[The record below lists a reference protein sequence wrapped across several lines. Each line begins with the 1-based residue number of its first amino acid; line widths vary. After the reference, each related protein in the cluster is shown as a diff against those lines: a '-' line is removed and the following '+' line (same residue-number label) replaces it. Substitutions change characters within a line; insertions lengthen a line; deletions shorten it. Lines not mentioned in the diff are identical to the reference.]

1 MHWKTS
7 ILVVSIVLL
16 LQPAAGR
23 AATEVPAQGA
33 ITAVTV
39 FPDRAEVTR
48 TVEISLPAGES
59 TVVVGDLPA
68 SLYPD
73 SVRVVGEA
81 DGRLLI
87 GSVETRKEFAEA
99 AVREEER
106 RLTEELEAL
115 RDQRGALDDRVA
127 AARIQLDFL
136 KAIGRD
142 APRTASE
149 ELAQGRL
156 DPEAWRQAVALIGE
170 GAAKALD
177 GVRAAEIEKRALE
190 RRIAQTER
198 RLSLVRTGRTASL
211 SARINVQTEGP
222 RAARLVL
229 SYQIPG
235 ASWRPIYDAR
245 LESETGATR
254 LVQIGEV
261 RQGTGEDW
269 SDVRLTLSTARPA
282 LSGRLPELGPW
293 FVDFADVADYR
304 RRETMSRSELRDL
317 DEAMAKSAP
326 ADQLRGALGGAAGVA
341 EPEAALAVTA
351 QVVAGEFAA
360 EYAIPG
366 AATVPSDKAPHKFV
380 ITEADYEMRLAVRT
394 VPKIAPR
401 AYLYGEVTYEGE
413 APLLPG
419 PIAVFRDGSFIG
431 TSAMGMLRPGQEF
444 KLSFGV
450 DNKVRVDY
458 RLETGKRSREGLIDK
473 DRRVER
479 HYIVKV
485 ANHHKRPMDITVL
498 DQLPVAQDERIEV
511 ELLRASTKPDE
522 RDVEERKGVLAWRGT
537 YEPGEERT
545 IKFAYAVTFPDGQ
558 AVPGF

>member
-1 MHWKTS
+1 MYWKPS
-7 ILVVSIVLL
+7 ILVVSALL
-16 LQPAAGR
+16 LLPVAGH
-23 AATEVPAQGA
+23 AATEVPGEGA

-39 FPDRAEVTR
+39 FPGRAEVTR

-81 DGRLLI
+81 DRLLLI

-106 RLTEELEAL
+106 RLIAEIEAL
-115 RDQRGALDDRVA
+115 RDRRKALDDQVA
-127 AARIQLDFL
+127 AARIQLEFL

-142 APRTASE
+142 APRTATQ
-149 ELAQGRL
+149 ELGQGRL
-156 DPEAWRQAVALIGE
+156 DPEAWRQAIALIGE

-177 GVRAAEIEKRALE
+177 QVRTAEIDKRALE
-190 RRIAQTER
+190 RKIAQTER
-198 RLSLVRTGRTASL
+198 RLNLVRTGRTASL
-211 SARINVQTEGP
+211 SARVNVQTERP
-222 RAARLVL
+222 TSARLVL
-229 SYQIPG
+229 TYQLPG
-235 ASWRPIYDAR
+235 ASWRPLYDAR
-245 LESETGATR
+245 LESETGTTR

-269 SDVRLTLSTARPA
+269 SNVRLTLSTARPA

-293 FVDFADVADYR
+293 FVDFAYVANYKR
-304 RRETMSRSELRDL
+304 LERGAESELRDL
-317 DEAMAKSAP
+317 NEGMAKSAP
-326 ADQLRGALGGAAGVA
+326 VGQSRDAIAGGAGAPA
-341 EPEAALAVTA
+341 TEPALAITA

-366 AATVPSDKAPHKFV
+366 EATVPSDKAPHKFV

-419 PIAVFRDGSFIG
+419 PISVFRDGSFIG
-431 TSAMGMLRPGQEF
+431 TSAMGMLRPGQDF

-450 DNKVRVDY
+450 DNKVRVSY
-458 RLETGKRSREGLIDK
+458 RLETGKRSREGLINK

-479 HYIVKV
+479 RYIIKV

-511 ELLRASTKPDE
+511 QLLRTSTSPDE
-522 RDVEERKGVLAWRGT
+522 RDVDDRKGVLAWRGT